1 MGTFCLTDGLAE
13 LRDSLEQRTACE
25 FVSLSYSSGG
35 SKRGERNI
43 DPATVL
49 RDFEMAFLK
58 KTLLAWRASLCGTRR
73 SLHRLLLHRSLHDFS
88 KL

>member
-1 MGTFCLTDGLAE
+1 MGTFCLADGLAE
-13 LRDSLEQRTACE
+13 LRDSLDQRPACE
-25 FVSLSYSSGG
+25 FVSIPYSSGG

-43 DPATVL
+43 DTAAVL

-58 KTLLAWRASLCGTRR
+58 KAFLNWRASLCGTRR
-73 SLHRLLLHRSLHDFS
+73 SLHRLLLHRSLDDFS